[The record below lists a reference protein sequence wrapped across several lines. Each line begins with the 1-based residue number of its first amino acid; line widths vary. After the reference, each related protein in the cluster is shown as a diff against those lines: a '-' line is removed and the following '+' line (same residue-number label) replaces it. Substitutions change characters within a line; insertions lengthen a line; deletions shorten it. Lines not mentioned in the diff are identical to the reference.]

1 MAGPPATVTVRVPA
15 TTANLGPGFDCL
27 GLTLDL
33 WNSVTFT
40 LSDEGGVRV
49 AAVGEGAERLP
60 DDEDNLV
67 ARAALRLYEAHDAPA
82 PAGLRIA
89 CRVGI
94 PLASGLGSSSSAVI
108 AGLLG
113 ANELLGRPAGDDEIL
128 SLAAELEGHPDNIAA
143 ALRGGLVVVVRGEDA
158 LLTERFDVPDLDV
171 ALAVPAMEY
180 STTASRAELPTYV
193 ALSDAVFNM
202 GRTALVVEALRRSD
216 LELLGKA
223 MDDRLHQAQR
233 LERVP
238 GGAAAMRAARAAGAA
253 AVAVS
258 GSGPSLIAFTHT
270 LESAKEVA
278 SAMVRPL
285 HAAGLRSRALA
296 LRATS
301 AGAAVQAA
309 PADVA
314 PA

>member
-1 MAGPPATVTVRVPA
+1 MVK
-15 TTANLGPGFDCL
+15 
-27 GLTLDL
+27 
-33 WNSVTFT
+33 
-40 LSDEGGVRV
+40 
-49 AAVGEGAERLP
+49 
-60 DDEDNLV
+60 
-67 ARAALRLYEAHDAPA
+67 
-82 PAGLRIA
+82 
-89 CRVGI
+89 
-94 PLASGLGSSSSAVI
+94 
-108 AGLLG
+108 
-113 ANELLGRPAGDDEIL
+113 
-128 SLAAELEGHPDNIAA
+128 
-143 ALRGGLVVVVRGEDA
+143 GEDA

-216 LELLGKA
+216 LDLLGKA

-238 GGAAAMRAARAAGAA
+238 GGAAAMRAAKAAGAA

-258 GSGPSLIAFTHT
+258 GSGPSLIAFTRT
-270 LESAKEVA
+270 LESAQEVA

-301 AGAAVQAA
+301 AGAAVEAV